1 VRPTVEEP
9 TENVQPKEHT
19 TTTPSLSEL
28 ATAYGRATI
37 EHAYARERRENIERD
52 PSASDEQ
59 IAEAIAEESRA
70 STTDRD
76 AFNVLTAVPQAP
88 AATLASYAAQLDEIG
103 RELGRALDG
112 INSHNDESGEFD
124 GGSEFESQ
132 DEANDALWERLS
144 DDVDTVE
151 RIGAGLGEL
160 AVTLAA

>member
-88 AATLASYAAQLDEIG
+88 AATLAPGPMTDAATVAPASI
-103 RELGRALDG
+103 RAPSP
-112 INSHNDESGEFD
+112 ISSGACSTAA
-124 GGSEFESQ
+124 GSS
-132 DEANDALWERLS
+132 S
-144 DDVDTVE
+144 T
-151 RIGAGLGEL
+151 
-160 AVTLAA
+160 